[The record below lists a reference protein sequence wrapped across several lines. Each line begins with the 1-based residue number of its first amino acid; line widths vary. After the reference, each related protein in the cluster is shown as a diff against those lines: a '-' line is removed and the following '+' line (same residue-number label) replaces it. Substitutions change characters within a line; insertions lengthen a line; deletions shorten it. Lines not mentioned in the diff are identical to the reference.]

1 MDKTLLKR
9 GRLEVMTSRARQAIS
24 SWQLYVL
31 ILPAIGF
38 AIAFHYLP
46 MYGIIIAFKDFRASK
61 GIWGS
66 SWVGFKHFQR
76 FFNYPDFWKIIMN
89 TARISLYSL
98 LTFPLPVILALMIN
112 ELKSTRYKKFAQM
125 VTYAPHFISTVVV
138 CQIITIFFG
147 RSNGIIN
154 NIAEMLGH
162 ERVAY
167 LEVAKFFPSIY
178 VWSDVWQNLGWD
190 AIIYIATLAS
200 VSPDLVEAA
209 RIDGAQK
216 RHIIWHVNLPTIRPT
231 IVIMMI
237 LRCGSLLNVG
247 FEKTYLLQ
255 NALNLD
261 YSQVISTY
269 TYEIGLLSQQFSY
282 SAAIGLFNTV
292 INVVILL
299 IVNAMAKRMADI
311 SLW

>member
-1 MDKTLLKR
+1 MDRVRFRQMRRQAR
-9 GRLEVMTSRARQAIS
+9 GRRLREALA
-24 SWQLYVL
+24 SWQLYAL
-31 ILPAIGF
+31 ILPAVVF
-38 AIAFHYLP
+38 AILFHYMP

-61 GIWGS
+61 GIWAS
-66 SWVGFKHFQR
+66 AWVGFKHFKR
-76 FFNYPDFWKIIMN
+76 FFNYPDFWKIIIN
-89 TARISLYSL
+89 TARISLYSF
-98 LTFPLPVILALMIN
+98 LTFPLPVVLALMIN
-112 ELKSTRYKKFAQM
+112 ELRSTRYKKFSQM

-138 CQIITIFFG
+138 CQMINIFFG
-147 RSNGIIN
+147 RANGLVN
-154 NIAEMLGH
+154 NVAEMLGRN
-162 ERVAY
+162 RVAY
-167 LEVAKFFPSIY
+167 LEVARYFPSIY

-209 RIDGAQK
+209 LIDGAQK

-231 IVIMMI
+231 IVIMLI

-255 NALNLD
+255 NALNMD

-269 TYEIGLLSQQFSY
+269 TYEIGLLSAQFSY

-292 INVVILL
+292 INVVLLL
-299 IVNAMAKRMADI
+299 IVNAVAKRLADI

>member
-1 MDKTLLKR
+1 MDRAILK
-9 GRLEVMTSRARQAIS
+9 EARQEARSRRFRKMID
-24 SWQLYVL
+24 SWQLYLL
-31 ILPAIGF
+31 ILPAVIF
-38 AIAFHYLP
+38 VILFHYLP

-66 SWVGFKHFQR
+66 AWVGLKHFQR
-76 FFNYPDFWKIIMN
+76 FFNYPDFWKIVVN
-89 TARISLYSL
+89 TARISLYSF
-98 LTFPLPVILALMIN
+98 LTFPLPVVLALMVN
-112 ELKSTRYKKFAQM
+112 ELRSTKYKKFAQM

-138 CQIITIFFG
+138 CQIITIFFA
-147 RSNGIIN
+147 RSNGLIN
-154 NIAEMLGH
+154 NVAELLGH
-162 ERVAY
+162 DRVAY
-167 LEVAKFFPSIY
+167 LEIARYFPSIY

-209 RIDGAQK
+209 QIDGAQK

-231 IVIMMI
+231 IVIMLI
-237 LRCGSLLNVG
+237 LRCGALLNVG

-269 TYEIGLLSQQFSY
+269 TYEIGLLSAQFSY

-292 INVVILL
+292 INVVLL
-299 IVNAMAKRMADI
+299 LMVNTVAKRMADI